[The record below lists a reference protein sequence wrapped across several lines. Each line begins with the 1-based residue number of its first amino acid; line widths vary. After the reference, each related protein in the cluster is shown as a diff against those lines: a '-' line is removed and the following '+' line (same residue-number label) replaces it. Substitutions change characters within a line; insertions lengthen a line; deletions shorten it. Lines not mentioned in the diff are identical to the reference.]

1 MNDVA
6 QLRAEQSVPFIVE
19 AEQAVLGQI
28 LLTPEFYAR
37 VSGAGGA
44 RLFFDGAHIT
54 LFEAMREREAAG
66 AFISPVAMA
75 EWANGSESM
84 TELGGGRYLARL
96 AGFSHGAN
104 TFDYYL
110 DILVDLAAKRRILD
124 ATAEARA
131 AVLRGERSAAD
142 IAAALEAEML
152 TAAPTGRAKPISMMR
167 AVTKA
172 VEDTLA
178 AYNGEDG
185 PAVHSGIGRLDDIVS
200 GLYPGEL
207 ILLGGRPSMGKT
219 AVALSMSLNIAREGH
234 GVVICSLEMNAEA
247 MALRAIS
254 ERTVHHRNAVEY
266 ATMRRGDMTEQQ
278 FETFRDAAR
287 EVSELPITFLP
298 REFSDLAALRAGAKQ
313 ARRILGEDNMRL
325 LVVDYAQLLT
335 TKANSRY
342 EEITKISMAL
352 KALAG
357 ELNVPVL
364 ALSQLSRQLE
374 SRDDKRPMLSDLRES
389 GQLEQDADTVM
400 FCYRDEYY
408 LEREEPDI
416 SDEGK
421 HDAWDAAMRAA
432 SNRIE
437 IIVAKQRQGAIGT
450 ARVFCNPALNA
461 IWE

>member
-1 MNDVA
+1 MSEVVPLKLD
-6 QLRAEQSVPFIVE
+6 QSAPFIVE
-19 AEQAVLGQI
+19 AEQAVLGQM
-28 LLTPEFYAR
+28 LLAPEFIGR
-37 VSGAGGA
+37 VAAAGGGD
-44 RLFFDGAHIT
+44 LFYDGAHRA
-54 LFEAMREREAAG
+54 LFGGMRERDNAG
-66 AFISPVAMA
+66 AHVSPVAMS
-75 EWANGSESM
+75 EWARAHEGM
-84 TELGGGRYLARL
+84 QELGGERYLARL
-96 AGFSHGAN
+96 AGFAPGAGS
-104 TFDYYL
+104 FDHYL
-110 DILVDLAAKRRILD
+110 DILTDLSAKRRILT
-124 ATAEARA
+124 AAEAARM
-131 AVLRGERSAAD
+131 AVLSGEKAAAD

-152 TAAPTGRAKPISMMR
+152 SAAPTGRARPISMMR

-172 VEDTLA
+172 VEDTVA
-178 AYNGEDG
+178 AQSGDDG
-185 PAVHSGIGRLDDIVS
+185 PAVHSGIGRLDNIVS

-219 AVALSMSLNIAREGH
+219 AVALSMALNIARDGH

-254 ERTVHHRNAVEY
+254 ENTVHHRNAVEY

-278 FETFRDAAR
+278 FKTFRDAAR

-298 REFSDLAALRAGAKQ
+298 REFSDLGALRAGARQ
-313 ARRILGEDNMRL
+313 ARRILGEGNMRL
-325 LVVDYAQLLT
+325 FIVDYAQLLT

-416 SDEGK
+416 HDGDK
-421 HDAWDAAMRAA
+421 HDAWSAAMEAA
-432 SNRIE
+432 RNRLE